1 MKTTT
6 KWMLPAML
14 ALFLAVAFAAACG
27 NVGSSGSG
35 GEGPAITVGSKNFT
49 EQLVLG
55 EMYSLTL
62 EEEGFNVEERLDL
75 GSIQIAD
82 RALQNG
88 QIDVYPEYTGSA
100 LVAIFGVEP
109 EDYPEDPEATLE
121 EVRDLY
127 SERDPSGTMLAQT
140 NFENTYGIVVR
151 REIAEEFDIE
161 TLEDLA
167 EVSNELTFATFSEFQ
182 ERADGF
188 PNMEENYPNLDFGDI
203 LIVNDIGLKY
213 GGLENGEADAA
224 IGFTTDLQF
233 DQEEFVIAEDTKDI
247 WPSYY
252 PAPVIRQDYLDENPE
267 VEEVLNSVSEAT
279 PDAAGMRDLI
289 RRVDENQEDPEDVAR
304 EYLAGEGAIESGE

>member
-1 MKTTT
+1 MKNTTVWT
-6 KWMLPAML
+6 
-14 ALFLAVAFAAACG
+14 AVAALTLLFTAACG

-35 GEGPAITVGSKNFT
+35 GEGPSIVVGSKNFT
-49 EQLVLG
+49 EQLILG
-55 EMYSLTL
+55 EMYSLSL

-75 GSIQIAD
+75 GSVQIAD

-88 QIDVYPEYTGSA
+88 QIDVYPEYTGTA

-109 EDYPEDPEATLE
+109 EDYPENPEATLD
-121 EVRDLY
+121 EVRRLY
-127 SERDPSGTMLAQT
+127 SERDPADTMLAQT
-140 NFENTYGIVVR
+140 KFENTYGIVVR
-151 REIAEEFDIE
+151 REVAEEYDIE
-161 TLEDLA
+161 TLEDLSK
-167 EVSNELTFATFSEFQ
+167 VSNELTFATFSEFQ

-188 PNMEENYPNLDFGDI
+188 PNMEANYPDLDFGDI

-233 DQEEFVIAEDTKDI
+233 GQEEFVIAEDTKDI

-267 VEEVLNSVSEAT
+267 VEEVLNNVSENT
-279 PDAAGMRDLI
+279 PDAAGMRELI
-289 RRVDENQEDPEDVAR
+289 GRVDNDQEDPQDVAQG
-304 EYLAGEGAIESGE
+304 YLEEAGVLESGN

>member
-6 KWMLPAML
+6 KWILPALL
-14 ALFLAVAFAAACG
+14 ALLFALASATACG

-49 EQLVLG
+49 EQLILG
-55 EMYSLTL
+55 EMYSLAL

-75 GSIQIAD
+75 GSVQIAD

-88 QIDVYPEYTGSA
+88 QIDVYPEYTGTA

-109 EDYPEDPEATLE
+109 EDYPENPEATLDR
-121 EVRDLY
+121 VRELY
-127 SERDPSGTMLAQT
+127 SERDPADTMLEQT

-151 REIAEEFDIE
+151 REVAEEYGIE

-188 PNMEENYPNLDFGDI
+188 PNMEANYPALDFGDI

-213 GGLENGEADAA
+213 AGLENGEADAA

-233 DQEEFVIAEDTKDI
+233 GQDEFVIAEDTKDI

-267 VEEVLNSVSEAT
+267 VEEVLNNVSGAT
-279 PDAAGMRDLI
+279 PDAAGMRELI
-289 RRVDENQEDPEDVAR
+289 GRVDNDQEDPEDVAR
-304 EYLAGEGAIESGE
+304 EYLAGEGVIE